1 MTDQI
6 QDENKLIAER
16 RGKLD
21 AIRENC
27 PANGHPNQF
36 RREHYT
42 ADLQAEFGDKSKE
55 ELIELQHVVSI
66 AGRILAKR
74 GPFMSIQDMKGR
86 VQVYA
91 SKDVQKDLKAKYGQL
106 DIGDI
111 IGVKGPLNKSGKG
124 DLYVDM
130 AEYELLTKSL
140 RPLPEKFHGLSDQ
153 ETKYRQRY
161 VDLITN
167 EATRETFRI
176 RSQVVEGIRRFLADR
191 DFMEVETP
199 MLQVIPGGAS
209 ARPFVTHHNALDI
222 DMYLRIAPELYLKRL
237 VVGGFDRVFEINRN
251 FRNEGLSTRH
261 NPEFTMI
268 EFYQAYADYIDLMNI
283 TEDMLRTVATNVL
296 GSPIV
301 VNTTKD

>member
-42 ADLQAEFGDKSKE
+42 ADLQAEFGDKSKD
-55 ELIELQHVVSI
+55 ELVAEQHVVSV

-74 GPFMSIQDMKGR
+74 GPFLALQDMKG
-86 VQVYA
+86 QIQAYA
-91 SKDVQKDLKAKYGQL
+91 SKDVQKELKAKYGQL

-111 IGVKGPLNKSGKG
+111 IGVKGALNKSGKG
-124 DLYVDM
+124 DLYVEM
-130 AEYELLTKSL
+130 TEYELLTKSL

-176 RSQVVEGIRRFLADR
+176 RSKVVEGIRRFLADR

-222 DMYLRIAPELYLKRL
+222 DMYLRIAPELY
-237 VVGGFDRVFEINRN
+237 
-251 FRNEGLSTRH
+251 
-261 NPEFTMI
+261 
-268 EFYQAYADYIDLMNI
+268 
-283 TEDMLRTVATNVL
+283 
-296 GSPIV
+296 
-301 VNTTKD
+301 

>member
-21 AIRENC
+21 AIRANC

-91 SKDVQKDLKAKYGQL
+91 SKDVQK
-106 DIGDI
+106 I
-111 IGVKGPLNKSGKG
+111 
-124 DLYVDM
+124 
-130 AEYELLTKSL
+130 
-140 RPLPEKFHGLSDQ
+140 
-153 ETKYRQRY
+153 
-161 VDLITN
+161 
-167 EATRETFRI
+167 
-176 RSQVVEGIRRFLADR
+176 
-191 DFMEVETP
+191 
-199 MLQVIPGGAS
+199 
-209 ARPFVTHHNALDI
+209 
-222 DMYLRIAPELYLKRL
+222 
-237 VVGGFDRVFEINRN
+237 
-251 FRNEGLSTRH
+251 
-261 NPEFTMI
+261 
-268 EFYQAYADYIDLMNI
+268 
-283 TEDMLRTVATNVL
+283 
-296 GSPIV
+296 
-301 VNTTKD
+301 